1 MDFRKIFFILAFLS
15 LNANAGVE
23 LKSSDNGELL
33 VNSSPVLL
41 TKHIYNE
48 NGTKVENVSLI
59 YSTLKDAYAL
69 VTLNGYTLILNVKI
83 NGTVVGEYG
92 NGNGLFDFQTG
103 LPIEGGGGT
112 PIYNESLDTIIGIT
126 TNSNFYPTQAVYLK
140 QDNFD
145 HGVYIKGSDIEGTVS
160 FINNDGTQ
168 TISAGISGINIEY
181 NQSLTDAVDSLITTL
196 DAPLFIK

>member
-1 MDFRKIFFILAFLS
+1 MNIRKKILILAFLS
-15 LNANAGVE
+15 LNANASVE

-33 VNSSPVLL
+33 VNSSPVQL

-69 VTLNGYTLILNVKI
+69 VTLNEYTLLLNVKI
-83 NGTVVGEYG
+83 NGSVVGEYG
-92 NGNGLFDFQTG
+92 NGNGLFDSQTG
-103 LPIEGGGGT
+103 LPIEGSGGS

-126 TNSNFYPTQAVYLK
+126 TNSNFYPTQAVCLK
-140 QDNFD
+140 QDNFN
-145 HGVYIKGSDIEGTVS
+145 HGVYIKGSDVEGTVT
-160 FINNDGTQ
+160 FIDVQGNPVQ
-168 TISAGISGINIEY
+168 ISGISGINIEY
-181 NQSLTDAVDSLITTL
+181 NQGLTDAVDSLIATL